1 MGEEGPS
8 GEAGDNGLPGRD
20 GSHGK
25 ESMNLAPPL
34 EEPCIVRILEK
45 REEFIMQ
52 FCLTDL
58 PSRSSGTA
66 RTARLEGTTGT
77 KGPGRR
83 ATKGTHRHNS
93 SNHNQMVPEILFA
106 FPSK

>member
-45 REEFIMQ
+45 REEFI
-52 FCLTDL
+52 
-58 PSRSSGTA
+58 
-66 RTARLEGTTGT
+66 
-77 KGPGRR
+77 
-83 ATKGTHRHNS
+83 
-93 SNHNQMVPEILFA
+93 I
-106 FPSK
+106 